1 MLASAVIQVVPL
13 HRSTLKTVLEL
24 KNFDGQLDYD
34 TQRYIEKEDRF
45 AVGGLQVLPQ
55 PVTIS
60 MKPWL
65 LLFLI
70 GVHGTRRSLPL
81 EYGSYLGGSSSANA
95 MMGARPTFAGMD
107 AIAAL
112 GNPGWGWNDF
122 LPYMKNSESLRF
134 RIQHR
139 SVVLPPT
146 QCPCVTKHCK
156 EYHINCV

>member
-1 MLASAVIQVVPL
+1 
-13 HRSTLKTVLEL
+13 
-24 KNFDGQLDYD
+24 
-34 TQRYIEKEDRF
+34 
-45 AVGGLQVLPQ
+45 
-55 PVTIS
+55 

-65 LLFLI
+65 LLFLVGLAYATFITNHTSNVAQDSFEFIVVGGGTTGLAVANRLAVNHTVLVVERGNDLANNDIVNNPYTPAAGLLSPCLFSLTSTPQI

-139 SVVLPPT
+139 
-146 QCPCVTKHCK
+146 
-156 EYHINCV
+156 